1 MGTLVFA
8 PSLTKVGLG
17 VTLHIPKL
25 GFLRQL
31 RFAPRLD
38 SASWCGKLCGIL
50 LVLLVLAC
58 LWFPII
64 RPATNIVHS
73 HTLSSGSTPNPEI
86 GLLVASL
93 RYLATLFTWDSPF
106 QSISFSGQHLKY
118 ILNLI
123 WNTGTHLFT
132 TSSPFIS
139 KLYKSR
145 FSTCNVYFRDLGLT
159 GCARRSE
166 RPIKLA
172 ISHYIDLRLTSFSRV
187 QTVAFSCGV
196 SPSGGNAR

>member
-1 MGTLVFA
+1 MFGVQSNLFFVIIIHRWKRRPEATFTFQIDATQSPVSLMGTLVFA

-93 RYLATLFTWDSPF
+93 RYLATLFT
-106 QSISFSGQHLKY
+106 
-118 ILNLI
+118 
-123 WNTGTHLFT
+123 
-132 TSSPFIS
+132 
-139 KLYKSR
+139 
-145 FSTCNVYFRDLGLT
+145 
-159 GCARRSE
+159 
-166 RPIKLA
+166 
-172 ISHYIDLRLTSFSRV
+172 
-187 QTVAFSCGV
+187 
-196 SPSGGNAR
+196 